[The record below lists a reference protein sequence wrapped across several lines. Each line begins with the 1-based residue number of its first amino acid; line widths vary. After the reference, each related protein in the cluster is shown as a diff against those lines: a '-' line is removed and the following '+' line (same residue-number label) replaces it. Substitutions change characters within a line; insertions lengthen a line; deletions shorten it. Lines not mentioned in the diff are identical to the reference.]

1 MDDPSFDIDN
11 ELELQDSLEMEM
23 RMLEEEQ
30 SFDESDYPVDEET
43 AKEEEVVK
51 SVEPATKTLTR
62 DVDEKSS
69 APLKPLYS
77 RYPFRQFLRLL
88 ISKG

>member
-23 RMLEEEQ
+23 RMLQEEQ
-30 SFDESDYPVDEET
+30 DFDENDYPVDEDN
-43 AKEEEVVK
+43 AKDEEVVK
-51 SVEPATKTLTR
+51 SVEPPAKTVTR
-62 DVDEKSS
+62 EVDVKRS

-77 RYPFRQFLRLL
+77 RYLHQIFL
-88 ISKG
+88 

>member
-30 SFDESDYPVDEET
+30 NFDESDYPVDDEI
-43 AKEEEVVK
+43 AKVEEVVK
-51 SVEPATKTLTR
+51 SLEPPAKTVTQ
-62 DVDEKSS
+62 DVDEKIS
-69 APLKPLYS
+69 APLKPLFS
-77 RYPFRQFLRLL
+77 RYLL
-88 ISKG
+88 QRSL

>member
-23 RMLEEEQ
+23 RMLQEEQ
-30 SFDESDYPVDEET
+30 DFDENDYPVDDET
-43 AKEEEVVK
+43 KKEEEVVK
-51 SVEPATKTLTR
+51 SVEPPAKTVTP

-69 APLKPLYS
+69 APLKPLTS
-77 RYPFRQFLRLL
+77 RYLFRRLL
-88 ISKG
+88 